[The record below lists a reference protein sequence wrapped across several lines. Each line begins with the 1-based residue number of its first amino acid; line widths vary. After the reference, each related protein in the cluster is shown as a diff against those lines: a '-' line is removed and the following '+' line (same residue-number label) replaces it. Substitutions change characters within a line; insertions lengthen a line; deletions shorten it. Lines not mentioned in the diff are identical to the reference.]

1 MPPVFGLPPA
11 IQKISLKLASA
22 LAAQSALV
30 AFESLTNSTLPLR
43 PIGCM
48 RWARPGKLASPFWI
62 AGRSRPSAT
71 QAAMRGA
78 AFCALCA
85 PRKRADAG
93 ELRHR
98 HAPCRCAL
106 RMMRLPSA

>member
-22 LAAQSALV
+22 LAAESALV

-43 PIGCM
+43 PMGCM

-62 AGRSRPSAT
+62 AGSSIPSAR
-71 QAAMRGA
+71 QAAMA
-78 AFCALCA
+78 APAFCALCM
-85 PRKRADAG
+85 PRSEPMPAKSATVSALPLRA
-93 ELRHR
+93 
-98 HAPCRCAL
+98 
-106 RMMRLPSA
+106 